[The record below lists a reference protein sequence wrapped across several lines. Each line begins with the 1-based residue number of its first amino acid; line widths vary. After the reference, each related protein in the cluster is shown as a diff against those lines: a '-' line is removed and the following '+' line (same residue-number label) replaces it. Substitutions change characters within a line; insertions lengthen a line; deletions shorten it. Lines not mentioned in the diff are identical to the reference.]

1 MPRAARVLAVD
12 DNPGILDI
20 LREFLE
26 ARGYDVATARNGGD
40 AMMILATSAFDV
52 VLLDVRMPRVDG
64 IAALRHIRTLHPELP
79 VIMLTGNADIEL
91 ARSMLKL
98 GAFDYIAKPVDFVTI
113 CCALSKRQP
122 RVAEASTV
130 P

>member
-12 DNPGILDI
+12 DNPRILDI
-20 LREFLE
+20 LTEFLE
-26 ARGYDVATARNGGD
+26 ARGYEVATAQNGGD
-40 AMMILATSAFDV
+40 AMMTLATSTFDV

-91 ARSMLKL
+91 ARSMLKR
-98 GAFDYIAKPVDFVTI
+98 GAFDYVAKPVDFDH
-113 CCALSKRQP
+113 LL
-122 RVAEASTV
+122 RVIEAAAASRG
-130 P
+130 